1 MPKDDWAKIQEK
13 EEFQKL
19 WKLLFCQKIN
29 GN

>member
-13 EEFQKL
+13 EELQKL